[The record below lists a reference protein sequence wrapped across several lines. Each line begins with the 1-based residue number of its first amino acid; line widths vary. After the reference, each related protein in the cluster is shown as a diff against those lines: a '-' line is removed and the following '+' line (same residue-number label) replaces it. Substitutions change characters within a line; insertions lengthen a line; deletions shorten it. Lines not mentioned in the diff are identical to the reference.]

1 MDKASIGGSEM
12 RTITITVYEFH
23 ELSLE
28 AKNYILDNL
37 ADNLIDGDLLNDEVL
52 IKIAKEYEY
61 TRDGEIYNESPT
73 Q

>member
-1 MDKASIGGSEM
+1 M